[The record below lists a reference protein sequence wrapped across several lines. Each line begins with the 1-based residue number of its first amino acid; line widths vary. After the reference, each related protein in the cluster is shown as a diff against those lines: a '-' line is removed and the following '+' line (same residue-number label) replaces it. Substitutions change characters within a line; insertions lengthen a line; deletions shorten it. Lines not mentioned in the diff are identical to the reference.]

1 MALVFGDSAGCLFL
15 EEQVTGQ
22 TFDWIP
28 HTVTSEGGGI
38 VPDFAAEAL
47 PSAKHF
53 LLHFEKQ
60 LLELLRLSKKN
71 NIQTTLKEKKRAWDT
86 LKSSSNWVKHITP
99 EEEEKAPV
107 VFHI

>member
-15 EEQVTGQ
+15 GEQVTGQ

-38 VPDFAAEAL
+38 VLDFAAEAL

-60 LLELLRLSKKN
+60 VLELLQQSAEKKKN
-71 NIQTTLKEKKRAWDT
+71 TEKKKNMKKQHKEPEILY
-86 LKSSSNWVKHITP
+86 LKSSADWVQ
-99 EEEEKAPV
+99 
-107 VFHI
+107 

>member
-15 EEQVTGQ
+15 GEQVTGQ

-28 HTVTSEGGGI
+28 HTVTSEGGGL
-38 VPDFAAEAL
+38 VLDFAAEAL

-60 LLELLRLSKKN
+60 VLELLQRV
-71 NIQTTLKEKKRAWDT
+71 EKKKKKT
-86 LKSSSNWVKHITP
+86 
-99 EEEEKAPV
+99 
-107 VFHI
+107 

>member
-15 EEQVTGQ
+15 WEQVTGQ

-38 VPDFAAEAL
+38 VLDFAAEAL
-47 PSAKHF
+47 PTAKHF

-60 LLELLRLSKKN
+60 VLEPL
-71 NIQTTLKEKKRAWDT
+71 QHWEGEKK
-86 LKSSSNWVKHITP
+86 
-99 EEEEKAPV
+99 
-107 VFHI
+107 